1 MTVLEHIGIAKN
13 QLVNAGLPPDTAAI
27 DAEVLA
33 RHVLGWDTTK
43 YLSDRKN
50 VAPSVFS
57 SQYSTVL
64 ERRTRREPVA
74 LIIGRREF
82 WGMEFEVNPSV
93 LTPRPETEL
102 LVEETL
108 NLLVDRDTQRFHLVD
123 IGAGS
128 GCLSVALASEL
139 PTIQITATDI
149 SHEALTVA
157 HRNAIR
163 HGVDDRINWLQT
175 TYLDGLSGRP
185 NVIVSNPPYISDA
198 EIASLPP
205 EVRNFEPRIA
215 IISGPDG
222 LDAIRALL
230 EITAHRMVPG
240 GHLVMEFGMG
250 QLNKI
255 RDAVRGYRQLEVQN
269 IRSDL
274 QGIPRVIVIKRGAVS
289 IEVS

>member
-108 NLLVDRDTQRFHLVD
+108 KLVVDRDTQPFHLVD

-175 TYLDGLSGRP
+175 TYLDGISGTP

-215 IISGPDG
+215 IVSGPDG

-250 QLNKI
+250 QLEKI
-255 RDAVRGYRQLEVQN
+255 RDAVRGYRQLEVQR

>member
-1 MTVLEHIGIAKN
+1 MTVLEYIGIAKN
-13 QLVNAGLPPDTAAI
+13 QLVDAGLPPDTAAI

-33 RHVLGWDTTK
+33 RHVLGWDIAQ
-43 YLSDRKN
+43 YLSDRQN
-50 VAPSVFS
+50 VAPSVFA

-82 WGMEFEVNPSV
+82 WGMEFEVNQNV
-93 LTPRPETEL
+93 LTPRPESEL

-108 NLLVDRDTQRFHLVD
+108 NLVDERATQRFHLVD
-123 IGAGS
+123 IGTGS

-139 PTIQITATDI
+139 PDIQITATDI

-163 HGVDDRINWLQT
+163 HGVDGRIKWLQT
-175 TYLDGLSGRP
+175 PYLEGVSGTP
-185 NVIVSNPPYISDA
+185 DVIVSNPPYVSDIEMA
-198 EIASLPP
+198 TLPP
-205 EVRNFEPRIA
+205 EVRDFEPRIA
-215 IISGPDG
+215 FISGPDG

-230 EITAHRMVPG
+230 EITAHGIVPD
-240 GHLVMEFGMG
+240 GHLVMEFGTG
-250 QLNKI
+250 QLTKI
-255 RDAVRGYRQLEVQN
+255 QDAVRGYRQLKVQK

-274 QGIPRVIVIKRGAVS
+274 QGIPRVIVIKRGAIS

>member
-1 MTVLEHIGIAKN
+1 MTILEYIGVAKN
-13 QLVNAGLPPDTAAI
+13 QLVNAGLPPDAAAI

-33 RHVLGWDTTK
+33 RHVLGWGIAK

-50 VAPSVFS
+50 VAPSIFAS
-57 SQYSTVL
+57 KYSTVL

-82 WGMEFEVNPSV
+82 WGMDFEVNQNV
-93 LTPRPETEL
+93 LTPRPESEL

-108 NLLVDRDTQRFHLVD
+108 NLVDELATQHFHLVD
-123 IGAGS
+123 IGTGS

-163 HGVDDRINWLQT
+163 HGVNDRIKWLQT
-175 TYLDGLSGRP
+175 LYLEGVSGTP
-185 NVIVSNPPYISDA
+185 DVIVSNPPYVSDA
-198 EIASLPP
+198 EMATLPP
-205 EVRNFEPRIA
+205 EVRDFEPRIA
-215 IISGPDG
+215 VVSGPDG

-230 EITAHRMVPG
+230 EITAHRMASS
-240 GHLVMEFGMG
+240 GHLVMEFGAG
-250 QLNKI
+250 QLAKI
-255 RDAVRGYRQLEVQN
+255 QDAVRGYRQLEVQK

-274 QGIPRVIVIKRGAVS
+274 QGIPRVIVIKRGAIS
-289 IEVS
+289 IEGS

>member
-43 YLSDRKN
+43 YLSDRQN

-108 NLLVDRDTQRFHLVD
+108 NLVVDRDTQRFHLVD

-175 TYLDGLSGRP
+175 TYLDGISDRP

-215 IISGPDG
+215 IVSGPDG

-240 GHLVMEFGMG
+240 GYLVMEFGMG
-250 QLNKI
+250 QLKKI
-255 RDAVRGYRQLEVQN
+255 RHAVRGYRQLEVQK

-289 IEVS
+289 IEVP

>member
-1 MTVLEHIGIAKN
+1 M
-13 QLVNAGLPPDTAAI
+13 VNAGLPPDTAAI

-108 NLLVDRDTQRFHLVD
+108 KLVADRATQPFHLVD

-175 TYLDGLSGRP
+175 TYLDGISGTP

-215 IISGPDG
+215 IVSGPDG

-250 QLNKI
+250 QLEKI
-255 RDAVRGYRQLEVQN
+255 RDAVRGHRQLEVQR